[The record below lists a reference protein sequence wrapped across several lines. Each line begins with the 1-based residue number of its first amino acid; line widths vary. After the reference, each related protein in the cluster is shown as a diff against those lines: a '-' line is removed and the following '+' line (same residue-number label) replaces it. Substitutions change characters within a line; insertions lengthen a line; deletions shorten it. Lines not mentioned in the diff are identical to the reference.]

1 MSSLPAATKTTADP
15 KQKPGRAS
23 PGIEN
28 LVREAFNDVALLIG
42 AVAAIHQVEDDLVW
56 TVMKRL
62 DRIRIRLLRDLKGV
76 SRPEDFDPQP
86 MPTPRV
92 HAAVDEFLARNLAG
106 AGE

>member
-1 MSSLPAATKTTADP
+1 MSSLPTATKTAADH

-23 PGIEN
+23 PGIEK
-28 LVREAFNDVALLIG
+28 LVREAFSDVALLIG

-56 TVMKRL
+56 TVVRRL
-62 DRIRIRLLRDLKGV
+62 DRIRIGLLRDLKGV

-86 MPTPRV
+86 IPTPRV

>member
-1 MSSLPAATKTTADP
+1 MSSPPTATKNAADP

-28 LVREAFNDVALLIG
+28 LVRGAFDDTALLIG
-42 AVAAIHQVEDDLVW
+42 AVATIHQVEDDLIW
-56 TVMKRL
+56 TIVKRL

-76 SRPEDFDPQP
+76 SRPEDFDSQP
-86 MPTPRV
+86 LPTPRV
-92 HAAVDEFLARNLAG
+92 HAAVDEFLARNAAG